1 MTAVPAAASTTPT
14 FVPDARAQAVE
25 AAMIALRAGRIIA
38 VAEDGASSSGAVLA
52 VLAGQFATMEAVNV
66 LASDARGVLAAT
78 VTVPRAEA
86 LQCQAL
92 ERRRAPAS
100 MPKYGVSVEAAD
112 GVSTGISAADRA
124 LTIRLLADPQSR
136 ASDLVRPG
144 HIMPAIVGPRGSL
157 ERPYAAEASHDL
169 VVLSGLQPSAA
180 FSHILDGLDPLTP
193 DRAEAYAS
201 ARGWPL
207 VRVSD
212 IVAWRASHERLVHV
226 MSEGVVETNAGPFR
240 IRIYR
245 NDIDRDSHI
254 ALVRDPQPGAT
265 ASVPL
270 VRMHSQCL
278 TGDVLHSRR
287 CDCGDQLRL
296 AMDAVAAAGHGAI
309 VYLRQEGRGIGLVQ
323 KIRAYAI
330 QDTGVDTVEA
340 NLRLGF
346 APDEREYAVAAQIL
360 RDLGM
365 PAVRLLTNNPQKVQ
379 ALQQLGIAVTAREA
393 IEVAPTAD
401 NARYLATKRDRM
413 GHILVQTGDAPT
425 SK

>member
-1 MTAVPAAASTTPT
+1 MPPTLPVSAEARLPDPRTAAVDAAVA
-14 FVPDARAQAVE
+14 
-25 AAMIALRAGRIIA
+25 ALRAGKIIA
-38 VAEDGASSSGAVLA
+38 VAEDGAAGPQGAVLA
-52 VLAGQFATMEAVNV
+52 VLAGQFATTESVNA

-100 MPKYGVSVEAAD
+100 MPRYGVSVEAAD

-136 ASDLVRPG
+136 ATDLVRPG
-144 HIMPAIVGPRGSL
+144 HIMPAVVGPRGSL
-157 ERPYAAEASHDL
+157 ERPYAAEAAHDL
-169 VVLSGLQPSAA
+169 VVLAGLQPSAG
-180 FSHILDGLDPLTP
+180 FSHVLDGLDPLTP
-193 DRAEAYAS
+193 DRAEAYAR

-212 IVAWRASHERLVHV
+212 IVAWRAGHERLVHV

-245 NDIDRDSHI
+245 NDIDHDSHI
-254 ALVRDPQPGAT
+254 ALIREPAPGAT
-265 ASVPL
+265 VGVPL

-278 TGDVLHSRR
+278 TGDILHSRR

-309 VYLRQEGRGIGLVQ
+309 VYLRQEGRGIGLVA
-323 KIRAYAI
+323 KIRAYAL

-365 PAVRLLTNNPQKVQ
+365 TQIRLLTNNPQKVE
-379 ALQQLGIAVTAREA
+379 ALEHLGLTVTAREP

-413 GHILVQTGDAPT
+413 GHILVQTEPAT
-425 SK
+425 TTK